1 MSKIFLIA
9 RPNHDTTTRYL
20 SAWSEKI
27 IELANKKGIQ
37 ILDLK
42 KDKANVKELESRI
55 SKMQP
60 LFIVFNG
67 HGSSDC
73 ITGHD
78 NKDLIRVGDNEELLD
93 GKMIYT
99 VSCKSA
105 MQLGPK
111 SIKAGALSYIGYIED
126 FVFFYDYS
134 KLAHPLEDKIA
145 KLFLEPSNQVAIS
158 LIKGN
163 TAGEAS
169 RRSKEFSK
177 RNIQKLLTSESSGDK
192 ESIQRAQFLWWNM
205 ESQVCLGD
213 KNSKF

>member
-1 MSKIFLIA
+1 MNKIFLIT
-9 RPNHDTTTRYL
+9 RPSHDATTRYL

-27 IELANKKGIQ
+27 IKLANKKGIQ

-42 KDKANVKELESRI
+42 KGKANAKELESRI

-73 ITGHD
+73 ITGHE
-78 NKDLIRVGDNEELLD
+78 NRDLIRAGENEELLE
-93 GKMIYT
+93 GKIVYA

-105 MQLGPK
+105 GRLGPK
-111 SIKAGALSYIGYIED
+111 SVRVGVLSYIGYTED
-126 FVFFYDYS
+126 FIFAYDYS
-134 KLAHPLEDKIA
+134 KLTRPLNDKIA

-163 TAGEAS
+163 EAGDS
-169 RRSKEFSK
+169 SKRSKEFSK
-177 RNIQKLLTSESSGDK
+177 RNIQKLLTSESSK
-192 ESIQRAQFLWWNM
+192 ESIQHAQFLWWNM
-205 ESQVCLGD
+205 ESQVCLGNKD
-213 KNSKF
+213 SKF